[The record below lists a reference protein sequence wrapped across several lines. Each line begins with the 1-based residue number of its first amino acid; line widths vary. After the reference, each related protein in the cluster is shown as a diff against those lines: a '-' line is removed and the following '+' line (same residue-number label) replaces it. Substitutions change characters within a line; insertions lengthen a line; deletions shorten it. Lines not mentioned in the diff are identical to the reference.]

1 MSTPSS
7 RSEFKQYC
15 LRQLG
20 APVLEINLADEQC
33 EDLIDDGIQ
42 FFQERHF
49 DGAARMFLKYQ
60 ITQADIDRGQASAKA
75 GKNSA
80 GIVTTTATAPASSGI
95 STVAVDFDWTEN
107 SNYLQIPPAVI
118 GVNKIFHFDGSK
130 RLLS

>member
-33 EDLIDDGIQ
+33 EDIIDDGIQ

-49 DGAARMFLKYQ
+49 DGCARMFLKYQ
-60 ITQADIDRGQASAKA
+60 ITQGDIDRGQASPKP
-75 GKNSA
+75 GSDKGSA

-107 SNYLQIPPAVI
+107 SNYLQVPPSIV
-118 GVNKIFHFDGSK
+118 GV
-130 RLLS
+130 

>member
-33 EDLIDDGIQ
+33 EDLIDDGVQ

-49 DGAARMFLKYQ
+49 DGVARMFLKYK
-60 ITQADIDRGQASAKA
+60 I
-75 GKNSA
+75 
-80 GIVTTTATAPASSGI
+80 
-95 STVAVDFDWTEN
+95 TEN
-107 SNYLQIPPAVI
+107 DIKRGEA
-118 GVNKIFHFDGSK
+118 SK
-130 RLLS
+130 ATTSAPEEGMPLVKRIVPFLLY

>member
-33 EDLIDDGIQ
+33 EDIIDDAVQ

-49 DGAARMFLKYQ
+49 DGVARMFLKYE
-60 ITQADIDRGQASAKA
+60 IKESDIKRGQASPKT
-75 GKNSA
+75 GRDST
-80 GIVTTTATAPASSGI
+80 GIVTTTATGDVAGV
-95 STVAVDFDWTEN
+95 STTFDWYEN
-107 SNYLQIPPAVI
+107 SNFIQVPPSVL
-118 GVNKIFHFDGSK
+118 GVFKVSNN
-130 RLLS
+130 

>member
-42 FFQERHF
+42 IFQERDF
-49 DGAARMFLKYQ
+49 DGCARMFLKYQ
-60 ITQADIDRGQASAKA
+60 ITQGDIDR
-75 GKNSA
+75 
-80 GIVTTTATAPASSGI
+80 
-95 STVAVDFDWTEN
+95 
-107 SNYLQIPPAVI
+107 
-118 GVNKIFHFDGSK
+118 
-130 RLLS
+130 